1 MAYATID
8 AMIRE
13 WAERHSLVLNTEF
26 GGRERRFCYV
36 SGGPQ
41 ECFQVSIEPPE
52 AARVL
57 VNAWSI
63 ETIDDAELHKS
74 WTVDAPDLVQALD
87 AALKQV
93 RAWDARPKGAAT
105 WQPPAN
111 WGKSD

>member
-8 AMIRE
+8 SLIRE

-26 GGRERRFCYV
+26 GGREHRFCYV
-36 SGGPQ
+36 SDGPQ

-57 VNAWSI
+57 VNARSI
-63 ETIDDAELHKS
+63 ETIDDAELQES
-74 WTVDAPDLVQALD
+74 WTVDETDLVQALD
-87 AALKQV
+87 AALKQI
-93 RAWDARPKGAAT
+93 RAWDRRAKGAAT

-111 WGKSD
+111 RGESD